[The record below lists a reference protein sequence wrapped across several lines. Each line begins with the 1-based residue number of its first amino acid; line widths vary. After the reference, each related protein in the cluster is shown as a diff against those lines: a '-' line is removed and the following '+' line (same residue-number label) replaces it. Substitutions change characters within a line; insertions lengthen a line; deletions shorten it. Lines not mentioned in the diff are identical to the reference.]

1 MGGLLHSAFL
11 TSPLIGLAYK
21 PAQGLPVNASAL
33 YRDVRLVEKAI
44 NINFNTVDIDYR
56 VNFQTVCQTKNITI
70 NKSKLS
76 VRLIRLYIRNYMRR

>member
-21 PAQGLPVNASAL
+21 PAQGLPVNTLAL

-56 VNFQTVCQTKNITI
+56 VSFHTLCQTKKIKF
-70 NKSKLS
+70 NKFKLS
-76 VRLIRLYIRNYMRR
+76 VRLIRFFIRNFKRR